1 MATEIGYFTPRQAER
16 VWRNAL
22 AFEKTLR
29 GVATPEQQFLSAP
42 ISFVNRSGH
51 TIPPYGCMQIVDCEE
66 INGRN
71 YLSVVRPFQYS
82 LSVMGPFLL
91 NNDREVPD
99 DDFGT
104 AQNGPVFRCLTDGST
119 LGVGTRIG
127 PLADSF
133 EVAKG
138 CLFVKC
144 GDDDIEPDVIR
155 VMRSETQLRAVAGA
169 GGIAANSSGT
179 VTAKVPTSTGWAAG
193 SVTYT
198 AWNPF
203 DAVVSA
209 DADLILFPIDARWV
223 VVEVC

>member
-1 MATEIGYFTPRQAER
+1 MTTEIGYFTPRQAER

-22 AFEKTLR
+22 AFEKTLQGTR
-29 GVATPEQQFLSAP
+29 VPEQQFLSAP

-51 TIPPYGCMQIVDCEE
+51 TVPPYGCMQIIDTEE

-71 YLSVVRPFQYS
+71 YLQVARPFDYS
-82 LSVMGPFLL
+82 GVFGPFLL
-91 NNDREVPD
+91 NNDREVAD

-104 AQNGPVFRCLTDGST
+104 AQSGPVFRALSDGST
-119 LGVGTRIG
+119 LGIGTRIG

-133 EVAKG
+133 EVGKG
-138 CLFVKC
+138 CLFTNL
-144 GDDDIEPDVIR
+144 GPDDIEPDVIR
-155 VMRSETQLRAVAGA
+155 VMRCETQLRAVAGA

-198 AWNPF
+198 AYNI
-203 DAVVSA
+203 SA
-209 DADLILFPIDARWV
+209 TAISNNANVLIFPVDARWV
-223 VVEVC
+223 AVEVC